1 LRFFFSAGLQIYYT
15 IKNDSVVILLMGG
28 DKLTQEKDIA
38 KATELLAELE
48 D

>member
-1 LRFFFSAGLQIYYT
+1 MKYEIESTNQYDKWF
-15 IKNDSVVILLMGG
+15 IK
-28 DKLTQEKDIA
+28 QKDIA